1 MNINFE
7 YYRIFYYVA
16 KYENI
21 TKAAMVLKSSQP
33 NVTRI
38 IHLLED
44 QLDCRLF
51 LREPRGLKLTEEGK
65 RLYAHVA
72 IACQHLLDAEAELCR
87 DKNVCSGTI
96 ELGVTETALHL
107 FLLQHLH
114 DFQHSYPEI
123 KIRIQNNAT
132 PEILKALQ
140 NGRLDLAVVTTP
152 FELHDTLACEDLM
165 TFREVPAGGPDYA
178 ALSGCP
184 MTLKE
189 FRLHSIIGLGYGT
202 ASYEYYRKV
211 FIGQHLDYEPAME
224 VATADLVI
232 PLLQNNLGVGF
243 VPEPLAAPFFKN
255 GSLVPLTLET
265 PLPPREVKMLWDKSR
280 SQSKAATTFCNYL
293 REICHRNLP
302 IPDPEKISVTDNRF

>member
-1 MNINFE
+1 MNISFE
-7 YYRIFYYVA
+7 YYKIFYYVA

-72 IACQHLLDAEAELCR
+72 IACQHLLDAESELCR
-87 DKNVCSGTI
+87 DKNTCSGTI

-107 FLLQHLH
+107 FLLKHLH
-114 DFQHSYPEI
+114 GFQQKYSDI
-123 KIRIQNNAT
+123 KIRIQNNTT
-132 PEILKALQ
+132 PEILKALA
-140 NGRLDLAVVTTP
+140 NGRLDLAIVTTP
-152 FELHDTLACEDLM
+152 FELNEAFTCEDLM
-165 TFREVPAGGPDYA
+165 TFQEIPAGGDEYA
-178 ALSGCP
+178 ALADRP

-211 FIGQHLDYEPAME
+211 FMSQKLDYEPAME

-243 VPEPLAAPFFKN
+243 VPEPLAAPFFEDK
-255 GSLVPLTLET
+255 SLVPLHLDI
-265 PLPPREVKMLWDKSR
+265 PLPAREIKMLWDKNR
-280 SQSKAATTFCNYL
+280 SQSRAAATFCEYL
-293 REICHRNLP
+293 RSLCQGNA
-302 IPDPEKISVTDNRF
+302 ISEN

>member
-1 MNINFE
+1 MNISFE

-38 IHLLED
+38 IHILED

-51 LREPRGLKLTEEGK
+51 LREPRGLKLTEEGR

-72 IACQHLLDAEAELCR
+72 IACQHLLDAEDELCR
-87 DKNVCSGTI
+87 EKDICAGTI

-107 FLLQHLH
+107 FLLRNLH
-114 DFQHSYPEI
+114 DFPRTYPDI
-123 KIRIQNNAT
+123 KIRIQNNTT
-132 PEILKALQ
+132 PEILKALT
-140 NGRLDLAVVTTP
+140 NGRLDLAIVTTP
-152 FELHDTLACEDLM
+152 FELGDTMECEDLM
-165 TFREVPAGGPDYA
+165 TFREVPASGPDYA
-178 ALSGCP
+178 ALSDHP
-184 MTLKE
+184 ITLKE
-189 FRLHSIIGLGYGT
+189 FRHHSIIGLGYGT

-211 FIGQHLDYEPAME
+211 FIEQHLDYEPAME

-243 VPEPLAAPFFKN
+243 VPEPLATPFFEN
-255 GSLVPLTLET
+255 GSLIPLTLNV
-265 PLPPREVKMLWDKSR
+265 PLPSREVKMLWDKSR
-280 SQSKAATTFCNYL
+280 SQSRAAATFCHYL
-293 REICHRNLP
+293 RDL
-302 IPDPEKISVTDNRF
+302 

>member
-1 MNINFE
+1 MNISFE
-7 YYRIFYYVA
+7 YYKIFYYVA

-72 IACQHLLDAEAELCR
+72 IACQHLLDAESELCR
-87 DKNVCSGTI
+87 DKNICSGTI

-107 FLLQHLH
+107 FLLKHLH
-114 DFQHSYPEI
+114 GFQQKYSDI
-123 KIRIQNNAT
+123 KIRIQNNTT
-132 PEILKALQ
+132 PEILKSLA
-140 NGRLDLAVVTTP
+140 NGRLDLAIVTTP
-152 FELHDTLACEDLM
+152 FELNETFTCEDLL
-165 TFREVPAGGPDYA
+165 TFQEIPAGGNEYA
-178 ALSGCP
+178 ALADRP

-211 FIGQHLDYEPAME
+211 FMEQKLDYEPGME

-243 VPEPLAAPFFKN
+243 VPEPLAAPFFEDK
-255 GSLVPLTLET
+255 SLVPLCLDI
-265 PLPPREVKMLWDKSR
+265 PLPAREVKMLWDKNR
-280 SQSKAATTFCNYL
+280 SQSRAAATFCEYL
-293 REICHRNLP
+293 RGLCQENAGIH
-302 IPDPEKISVTDNRF
+302 S

>member
-1 MNINFE
+1 MIIFFE
-7 YYRIFYYVA
+7 YYSIFYYVA

-38 IHLLED
+38 IHILED

-51 LREPRGLKLTEEGK
+51 LREPRGLKLTEEGR

-72 IACQHLLDAEAELCR
+72 IACQHLLDAEDELCR
-87 DKNVCSGTI
+87 EKDICAGTI

-107 FLLQHLH
+107 FLLRNLH
-114 DFQHSYPEI
+114 DFQRTYPDI
-123 KIRIQNNAT
+123 KIRIQNNTT
-132 PEILKALQ
+132 PEILKALT
-140 NGRLDLAVVTTP
+140 NGRLDLAIVTTP
-152 FELHDTLACEDLM
+152 FELGDTMECEDLM
-165 TFREVPAGGPDYA
+165 TFREVPASGPDYS
-178 ALSGCP
+178 ALSDHP

-189 FRLHSIIGLGYGT
+189 FRHHSIIGLGYGT

-211 FIGQHLDYEPAME
+211 FIEQHLDYEPAME

-243 VPEPLAAPFFKN
+243 VPEPLATPFFEN
-255 GSLVPLTLET
+255 GSLIPLTLNV
-265 PLPPREVKMLWDKSR
+265 PLPSREVKMLWDKSR
-280 SQSKAATTFCNYL
+280 SQSRAAATFCHYL
-293 REICHRNLP
+293 REL
-302 IPDPEKISVTDNRF
+302 